1 MSFPFLR
8 LMEVRP
14 MGCSGRRRRSSSS
27 STSIP
32 HASAK
37 FRALG
42 RSVTGSSH
50 ILFSRSHRA
59 RGKLALR
66 AATSSWCLGRVY
78 FPVV

>member
-1 MSFPFLR
+1 
-8 LMEVRP
+8 

-66 AATSSWCLGRVY
+66 AATSSWSYGVFRASL
-78 FPVV
+78 FPCSLSVLIVFY